1 MEDQLRAKE
10 HKILEFKG
18 LKSEKVQTY
27 TIRIMSFQNMLP
39 GTLRTVGRVSWGK
52 KKQRKKGKQKKWQ
65 SLTN

>member
-18 LKSEKVQTY
+18 LKSKKVQTY

-52 KKQRKKGKQKKWQ
+52 KKIKGKKENRK
-65 SLTN
+65 NGNH